1 VSTVPAASVDEL
13 VADVEEL
20 VTCES
25 PSSDLSAVAKCAD
38 LVEALAVRRIG
49 HAPERVMVGDRVHL
63 RWQFGRPR
71 VVLLGHLDTV
81 WPLGTLA
88 RWPFEREGDRLS
100 GPGVFDMKGGLVQL
114 FAALQSLQSGQ
125 PSRDDLDGIAIL
137 VTSDEEIGSQSSQ
150 QLIEETCRDARAV
163 LVLEPSL
170 NAALKIARKG
180 VAMYR
185 IEIVGRAAHAGLEPE
200 SGVNATVE
208 AAHQVLTI
216 AGLARPEIGTTV
228 TPTVIQGGSTVNT
241 VPAAATLAVD
251 VRAETSAELK
261 RVEDELVSL
270 VVRLPGASVKAAAE
284 SVRQPLE
291 RGASA
296 ELFARAQRHA
306 VALGLPVLDGV
317 AVGGGSDGNLTA
329 ALGVPTLDGLGA
341 VGGNAH
347 AEGEWASATAL
358 AERTGLVAALVREL
372 LEETR

>member
-1 VSTVPAASVDEL
+1 MTSAQQVSADEL

-25 PSSDLSAVAKCAD
+25 PSSDLAALAKCGD
-38 LVEALAVRRIG
+38 RVEALALRRVG
-49 HAPERVMVGDRVHL
+49 VAPKRVVVGDRTHL
-63 RWQFGRPR
+63 RWEFGRPR

-81 WPLGTLA
+81 WPVGTLA
-88 RWPFEREGDRLS
+88 RWPFEREGDRLT

-114 FAALQSLQSGQ
+114 FAALQSL
-125 PSRDDLDGIAIL
+125 DDLDGVAVL
-137 VTSDEEIGSQSSQ
+137 VTSDEEIGSPSSQ
-150 QLIEETCRDARAV
+150 QLIEDTCRDARAA

-170 NAALKIARKG
+170 NGALKVARKG
-180 VAMYR
+180 VALYR
-185 IEIVGRAAHAGLEPE
+185 IDIVGRAAHAGLDPE
-200 SGVNATVE
+200 AGVNATVE
-208 AAHQVLTI
+208 AAHQVLTV

-228 TPTVIQGGSTVNT
+228 TPTVVQSGSTVNT
-241 VPAAATLAVD
+241 VPAAASVAVD
-251 VRAETSAELK
+251 VRAETSAELR
-261 RVEDELVSL
+261 RVEDELMSL
-270 VVRLPGASVKAAAE
+270 AVRLPGAQVKAVAE

-291 RGASA
+291 RSASA

-306 VALGLPVLDGV
+306 VALGQPMLEGV

-347 AEGEWASATAL
+347 AEGEWASARAL
-358 AERTGLVAALVREL
+358 PERTALVAALVREL